1 MQTRYDLTYST
12 FQNLL
17 FSKFIFKFQTYLE
30 SETCAYEDQ
39 WRCGSGECISL
50 DQLCDY
56 SSDCI
61 DGSGKV
67 NSVQEACP
75 KYIVVHISK
84 FKISQT
90 T

>member
-1 MQTRYDLTYST
+1 MFKLFFGRIEDTKKTFRNQLT
-12 FQNLL
+12 
-17 FSKFIFKFQTYLE
+17 FSKFIYKFQTYLE

-61 DGSGKV
+61 DGSG
-67 NSVQEACP
+67 
-75 KYIVVHISK
+75 IR
-84 FKISQT
+84 
-90 T
+90 